1 MITGIDRYE
10 IKKDKS
16 IDSII
21 VLIKNNVKAWC
32 GVFEVFK
39 NTENICLMAIH

>member
-1 MITGIDRYE
+1 MITGIDIYE
-10 IKKDKS
+10 IQKDKS

-32 GVFEVFK
+32 GVFLAFK
-39 NTENICLMAIH
+39 NTETISW